1 MRSLLLLSAVTMGA
15 LSTLSAQEE
24 EEMCK
29 HFISPKFFYRIHD
42 EPGYDYKMTG
52 LGFEY
57 RYVQPK
63 GVNLTASLITNIS
76 NKTPL
81 IEDEINMSYH
91 FPVDKSFVLYPLL
104 AYRFGS
110 HRTDK
115 RNSIEYFISKG
126 ITYAGLGAKAEVAPG
141 LELFMEFMG
150 FKDVC
155 NLAMAKLDNHIYGQ
169 HYSNPHGLRGKLGI
183 QYIIFPN
190 AMVSLE
196 GNYAK
201 TFPKA
206 YWEAG
211 AQLAANVGF

>member
-1 MRSLLLLSAVTMGA
+1 MKTLLLLSAVTIGA
-15 LSTLSAQEE
+15 LSTMNAEE
-24 EEMCK
+24 EQMCK

-57 RYVQPK
+57 RYIKEK
-63 GVNLTASLITNIS
+63 GINITASLITNVS

-81 IEDEINMSYH
+81 IEDEITLSYN
-91 FPVDKSFVLYPLL
+91 FPIDKSFTLYPVVS
-104 AYRFGS
+104 YRFGS
-110 HRTDK
+110 HRMDK
-115 RNSIEYFISKG
+115 KENAEYFISKG
-126 ITYAGLGAKAEVAPG
+126 ITYAGVGFKASIVSDLEVFA
-141 LELFMEFMG
+141 EFMG
-150 FKDVC
+150 FKDIC
-155 NLAMAKLDNHIYGQ
+155 NLAMVKIDNNIYGQ
-169 HYSNPHGLRGKLGI
+169 HYSNPHGLRGKLGL

-190 AMVSLE
+190 AIISLE

-211 AQLAANVGF
+211 AQLAANIGF